1 MCVLI
6 STYILTYIHSSYIH
20 TYIIGKHAAAI
31 FEQFGYSSADGQTVF
46 DTLHY
51 ALHKS
56 ADDVSDH
63 TNYYQQQDSED
74 NSSGINNGTNDS
86 STASGKVHTDIL
98 DGKLSSHL
106 TNIPDPPPPLKGM
119 YVCMYVC
126 IYVCMYECVYVYM
139 YV

>member
-6 STYILTYIHSSYIH
+6 SSYIHTYIHSSYIH
-20 TYIIGKHAAAI
+20 TYIHIYIIGKHAAAI

-74 NSSGINNGTNDS
+74 NSSGINNGTNDC

-98 DGKLSSHL
+98 DGK
-106 TNIPDPPPPLKGM
+106 DPPPPLKGL

-126 IYVCMYECVYVYM
+126 MDGWIYVCMYVM
-139 YV
+139 